1 MTVEVKICGLST
13 KDEIDV
19 AVDNGADYVGLV
31 FFEPSPRNLA
41 LSDAIGLAEHSR
53 GRARI
58 VALIVDADD
67 TFIRTINDSVAPDI
81 FQLHGSESPDRV
93 GEIAR
98 STQKETMKA
107 IKVATSADA
116 EAAFNYDSITD
127 RILFDAK
134 APKGAVLPGGNG
146 LQFDWTA
153 LEAVNGRLDY
163 MLSGGLTPET
173 VADAI
178 RLTGAKAVDVS
189 SGVEVS
195 PGKKDPVRIR
205 AFLRAAK
212 GL

>member
-1 MTVEVKICGLST
+1 MVVEQ
-13 KDEIDV
+13 
-19 AVDNGADYVGLV
+19 VD
-31 FFEPSPRNLA
+31 A
-41 LSDAIGLAEHSR
+41 LRDAIGLAEHC
-53 GRARI
+53 RARAKI
-58 VALIVDADD
+58 VALTVDADD
-67 TFIRTINDSVAPDI
+67 ALIHAINDSVAPDI

-107 IKVATSADA
+107 IKVETSADA

-153 LEAVNGRLDY
+153 LESVNGRLDY

-173 VADAI
+173 VAAAI